1 MAGDNNKGEGNKRGG
16 EDSDEED
23 EMMMEPRYRTNSKGV
38 RFDPETKISTAQDL
52 LINQ

>member
-1 MAGDNNKGEGNKRGG
+1 MAGDNNKGEINEKGG
-16 EDSDEED
+16 EDGDEED

-38 RFDPETKISTAQDL
+38 RFDVETKRCTAQDL